1 MKKAFS
7 RPALLTAA
15 LLAAASGTVA
25 GAQKTQLEFWTIS
38 LAPLFNDEMNRLV
51 TQFEKENPNVSLKW
65 VDVPSNAMEQK
76 LLAAVASGR
85 PPAAVNLSSD
95 MAVKLV
101 QQGALE
107 PLTLDAAAKKLYFE
121 SPLSTF
127 TFDGKVMGVP
137 WYWAP
142 KVVAYNTDIFKKAGL
157 DPNNPPRTIQTIIAA
172 AKQIKDKTGMY
183 GFMPNIGGINM
194 LYLFQEAGLPVLDK
208 SGNKAVFNSP
218 EHIRLVQQYVDLYKA
233 GYIPEDTM
241 RRGYT
246 AATELYSS
254 GKLGMLIT
262 GPQFIIRVENDNKAI
277 YNLTKVAPYPI
288 NLAGNVIHTPL
299 MGFTVPKGV
308 RDRALAQ
315 KLALFLTN
323 DANQLQ
329 FSRVTK
335 TTFPS
340 TVKASTDK
348 FFKQGGA
355 SAIDQGKLVASTE
368 LKKARDLTLNYPDAS
383 KLNKVFKDN
392 IESAMAG
399 QKTVK
404 AALDDIVKAW
414 NASL

>member
-1 MKKAFS
+1 MKKF
-7 RPALLTAA
+7 LVTAA
-15 LLAAASGTVA
+15 LLATATAS
-25 GAQKTQLEFWTIS
+25 AQKTQLEFWTIS

-51 TQFEKENPNVSLKW
+51 TQFEKENPTVDLKW
-65 VDVPSNAMEQK
+65 VDVPATAIEQK
-76 LLAAVASGR
+76 LLAAVAAGR

-95 MAVKLV
+95 MSVKLV

-107 PLTLDAAAKKLYFE
+107 PLTLTDAQKKLYFA

-137 WYWAP
+137 WYWSP
-142 KVVAYNTDIFKKAGL
+142 KVVAYNTEIFRKAGL
-157 DPNNPPRTIQTIIAA
+157 DPANPPRTIQTLIAA
-172 AKQIKDKTGMY
+172 AKQIKDRTGLY
-183 GFMPNIGGINM
+183 GFMPNINGINM

-208 SGNKAVFNSP
+208 SGSRAVFNSP
-218 EHIRLVQQYVDLYKA
+218 EHVQLLTTYVDLYKK

-241 RRGYT
+241 RRGFT
-246 AATELYSS
+246 AATELYSA
-254 GKLGMLIT
+254 GKLAMLIT
-262 GPQFIIRVENDNKAI
+262 GPQFILRVENDNKSI
-277 YNLTKVAPYPI
+277 YGVTKVAPYPI
-288 NLAGNVIHTPL
+288 NIAGNVIHTGL
-299 MGFTVPKGV
+299 MGFMVPKGV
-308 RDRALAQ
+308 KDKALAQ

-355 SAIDQGKLVASTE
+355 DAVSQGRLVASTE
-368 LKKARDLTLNYPDAS
+368 LKKAKDLTLIYPDAS

-399 QKTVK
+399 QKTPK
-404 AALDDIVKAW
+404 QALDDIVKAW